1 MEAHRN
7 SLLRARYSLGH
18 IDRKPPD
25 VVNKFGDLDRLQREW
40 FDDRSPLDGLVN
52 LGVNLRGMVQSDAR
66 VFHAEMQDMLTRKM
80 PVCIQVSNITEVSGP
95 TQWKPGQSGN
105 LNGRPVGTR
114 QAFSAGFYRDLA
126 EVFAK
131 HGRAAMEKTA
141 IDQPSVF
148 FGICAR
154 LLPAETRL
162 TIEAGLPGGL
172 DPGDWALLRE
182 VIEAVRS
189 GIPDAAHSNACYRR
203 LGRLMPSC

>member
-1 MEAHRN
+1 MEARPIGK
-7 SLLRARYSLGH
+7 L
-18 IDRKPPD
+18 
-25 VVNKFGDLDRLQREW
+25 EW
-40 FDDRSPLDGLVN
+40 QAG
-52 LGVNLRGMVQSDAR
+52 
-66 VFHAEMQDMLTRKM
+66 
-80 PVCIQVSNITEVSGP
+80 
-95 TQWKPGQSGN
+95 WY
-105 LNGRPVGTR
+105 R

-182 VIEAVRS
+182 VIEAVRA